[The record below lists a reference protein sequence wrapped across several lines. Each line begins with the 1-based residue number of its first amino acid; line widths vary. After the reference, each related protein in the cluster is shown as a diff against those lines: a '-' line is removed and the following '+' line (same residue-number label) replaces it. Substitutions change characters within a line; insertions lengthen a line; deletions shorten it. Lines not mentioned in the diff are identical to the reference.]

1 MSNPPVSLAQF
12 IAENAPAVGVP
23 EPRVERVS
31 LLLFEI
37 ERSLYA
43 APLDHVREVIR
54 AEGITRIPQA
64 PPHVRGVQSLRG
76 VVLPVLEIRSRLGL
90 TPATLTPSSRVLV
103 GELARRWV
111 GLLVDHVQQVVHVP
125 RAELLPPP
133 SEVRSP
139 LAGYLAGTVRVGAQ
153 VALLLDLDALL
164 VLPGAEAP
172 KV

>member
-1 MSNPPVSLAQF
+1 MSSATQSLARF
-12 IAENAPAVGVP
+12 IAENAPSATAI
-23 EPRVERVS
+23 EPKVERVA

-43 APLDHVREVIR
+43 APLDHVREVVR

-64 PPHVRGVQSLRG
+64 PEHVRGVQSLRG

-90 TPATLTPSSRVLV
+90 EPVAVTKASRVVV
-103 GELARRWV
+103 GELGRRWV
-111 GLLVDHVQQVVHVP
+111 GLLVDRVQQVAHVP
-125 RAELLPPP
+125 RTALLPPP

-139 LAGYLAGTVRVGAQ
+139 LAGYLAGTVHVGAQ

-172 KV
+172 QV